1 MAELINGVS
10 LEGILQ
16 NEYFAAA
23 AIVIISFVVAWA
35 INYILKNYVKKLT
48 AKTQTDLDDILLKAV
63 TKPVYLLAISV
74 GLYFAVDK
82 LTAVDPYSDTINMV
96 FLILCAFAAA
106 YLVARILSVFV
117 THALHVQ
124 KRFEK
129 TPMLINKIVSVFVF
143 LVAGLMIMGY
153 YNIEIT
159 PLIAT
164 LGLGGLAVGLALQD
178 TLSNF
183 FAGLHILTDKPVN
196 VGDLVEIENGT
207 IRGTVEDISWRSTRI
222 KTWNNNIVVVPN
234 AKLANSIMTNHSMP
248 EQSHIFSVD
257 CGVSYESDL
266 KHVEKA
272 TLDIAKKLQ
281 QTVPGAV
288 KNYEPSIMFKEF
300 GDSNINFFV
309 LLSCDKFGSKFPV
322 RHEFIKMLKER
333 YDREGIEISWP
344 VRKVYYGKEASGHKK
359 KG

>member
-10 LEGILQ
+10 LESIMQ

-23 AIVIISFVVAWA
+23 AIVVISFVVAWA
-35 INYILKNYVKKLT
+35 INYILKNYVKRLT
-48 AKTQTDLDDILLKAV
+48 AKTATDLDDNLLKAV
-63 TKPVYLLAISV
+63 TKPIYLLSISV

-82 LTAVDPYSDTINMV
+82 LTAVDPYSDVVNMI
-96 FLILCAFAAA
+96 FLVLCVFAAA

-129 TPMLINKIVSVFVF
+129 TPQLISKIVSVFVF
-143 LVAGLMIMGY
+143 LVAGLIIMGY
-153 YNIEIT
+153 YKIEIT
-159 PLIAT
+159 PLVAT
-164 LGLGGLAVGLALQD
+164 LGVGGIAVGLALQD

-196 VGDLVEIENGT
+196 VGDVVEIENGT

-234 AKLANSIMTNHSMP
+234 AKLAGSIMTNHSMP
-248 EQSHIFSVD
+248 EQSHVFSVD
-257 CGVSYESDL
+257 CGVGYGSDL
-266 KHVEKA
+266 KHVEKT
-272 TLDIAKKLQ
+272 TLDVAKKVQ

-309 LLSCDKFGSKFPV
+309 MLSSDKFGSKFPV
-322 RHEFIKMLKER
+322 RHEFIKALKER
-333 YDREGIEISWP
+333 YDKEGIEISWP
-344 VRKVYYGKEASGHKK
+344 IRKVYYGKESGGRKK
-359 KG
+359 KK